1 MIESYSVDTFRNEL
15 LTDVEETKQ
24 ETGYLGQAN
33 YRQLEEVLELA
44 RQMTNQHGD
53 SLDQPMG
60 EIIEGCFKE
69 YAKHLDDLEKTDM
82 AALKKRL
89 GEMKGMQRNLT
100 RDLDEADQKKAVYLR
115 EREAALQHHE
125 DTQARRGEDKIRQ
138 QIRVLQE
145 RLLHHQQSLEA
156 IVAAEGDRMKATAE
170 ECKLGK
176 D

>member
-33 YRQLEEVLELA
+33 YRQLEEVLELV
-44 RQMTNQHGD
+44 RQMTNQHSD

-69 YAKHLDDLEKTDM
+69 YAKHLDDLETDM

-100 RDLDEADQKKAVYLR
+100 RDLEEADQKKAVYLR
-115 EREAALQHHE
+115 EREAAL
-125 DTQARRGEDKIRQ
+125 
-138 QIRVLQE
+138 
-145 RLLHHQQSLEA
+145 
-156 IVAAEGDRMKATAE
+156 
-170 ECKLGK
+170 
-176 D
+176 